1 MHARADTSSLPDG
14 TWPGGESPDG
24 FSLESGGVDELGVI
38 PWPILLRRRIARKV
52 GIDHRWAV
60 LWVVLSGLFTV
71 GFTITLLVVSLDR
84 IAGEVHTTTTV
95 LTWAITGPM
104 LAFGVV
110 GPAFGKAGDM
120 WGHKR
125 IFVGGLFFAGVF
137 AVASALAWSAATLIL
152 FRTLSATAGSA
163 CSPSAM
169 AYINRMFEPGERVKP
184 LSYWS
189 FVTAGAPV
197 IGVVIG
203 GPLVE
208 AVGWRA
214 IFAVQAPMC
223 FIGFVVAMWLLPST
237 DRLRGVKFDMLG
249 SVTLGVGA
257 ASLLAAISQGRV
269 WGWGSVAT
277 MGCLL
282 LSVSSLA
289 AFVRV
294 ERRAAAP
301 LIVLQWFRTRNFAF
315 PVLSQMLTNFAYM
328 GGFFLIPQVLGTRG
342 LGLGESTKGYLVIS
356 RPLAFS
362 LIAPL
367 AALVTLRVGERIA
380 GVVGA
385 LGVVVSMVLWSTV
398 GLDSSYIFIIA
409 ATAFSGIG
417 LGIASPALTSL
428 MANAVAAAD
437 LGVAGAMQQLM
448 TQMGQVLGSAVLA
461 TVSVSASAGNLGPF
475 HLAFVVGAVV
485 AACGCVAATFVHST
499 PRSLS
504 S

>member
-1 MHARADTSSLPDG
+1 VKLRLPRRENVHPRADRTLSID
-14 TWPGGESPDG
+14 
-24 FSLESGGVDELGVI
+24 SGGVDELGVI
-38 PWPILLRRRIARKV
+38 PWPILLRRRLARKV

-60 LWVVLSGLFTV
+60 LWVVLGGLFTT

-84 IAGEVHTTTTV
+84 IAVELGTTTTV

-110 GPAFGKAGDM
+110 GPAFGKAGDL

-137 AVASALAWSAATLIL
+137 ALASALAWNAATLIL

-163 CSPSAM
+163 CAPSAM

-208 AVGWRA
+208 AVGWKA

-223 FIGFVVAMWLLPST
+223 FVGFVVALWLLPGT
-237 DRLRGVKFDMLG
+237 DRLKGVKFDVAG
-249 SVTLGVGA
+249 SITLGIGA
-257 ASLLAAISQGRV
+257 TSLLAGISQGRA
-269 WGWGSVAT
+269 WGWSSPAT
-277 MGCLL
+277 LGCFV
-282 LSVSSLA
+282 LSVLSLV
-289 AFVRV
+289 AFVRI
-294 ERRAAAP
+294 EQRASDP
-301 LIVLQWFRTRNFAF
+301 LVVLEWFRTRNFAW
-315 PVLSQMLTNFAYM
+315 PVVSQMLTNFAYM

-342 LGLGESTKGYLVIS
+342 LGLGEATKGYLVIS

-367 AALVTLRVGERIA
+367 AAIVTLRVGERIA

-385 LGVVVSMVLWSTV
+385 LGVVLSMVLWSTV
-398 GLDSSYIFIIA
+398 GLDSSYIFIVA

-428 MANAVAAAD
+428 MAGAVAETD

-461 TVSVSASAGNLGPF
+461 TISVAASPGNLAPF
-475 HLAFVVGAVV
+475 HTAFLVGAVV
-485 AACGCVAATFVHST
+485 AALGCVAAGFVRST
-499 PRSLS
+499 PRPLT
-504 S
+504 

>member
-1 MHARADTSSLPDG
+1 MRVQFPRRENVKEGVDG
-14 TWPGGESPDG
+14 TRSFD
-24 FSLESGGVDELGVI
+24 SLSFDSGGVDELGVI

-71 GFTITLLVVSLDR
+71 GFTITLLVVSLDS
-84 IAGEVHTTTTV
+84 IAGELDTTTAI

-110 GPAFGKAGDM
+110 GPAFGKAGDL

-137 AVASALAWSAATLIL
+137 AIASALAWNAATLIL

-163 CSPSAM
+163 CGPSAM

-197 IGVVIG
+197 IGVVLG

-223 FIGFVVAMWLLPST
+223 FIGFVVALWLLPGT
-237 DRLRGVKFDMLG
+237 DRLKGVRFDVWG
-249 SVTLGVGA
+249 SLTLGVGA
-257 ASLLAAISQGRV
+257 ASLLAGISQGRS
-269 WGWGSVAT
+269 WGWTSTLTLGSFVVSAVA
-277 MGCLL
+277 LW
-282 LSVSSLA
+282 
-289 AFVRV
+289 AFIRV
-294 ERRAAAP
+294 EQRSAAP
-301 LIVLQWFRTRNFAF
+301 LVVLAWFRTRNFAF
-315 PVLSQMLTNFAYM
+315 PMVSQMLTNFAYM
-328 GGFFLIPQVLGTRG
+328 GGFILIPQVLGERG
-342 LGLGESTKGYLVIS
+342 LGLADSTKGYLIIS

-367 AALVTLRVGERIA
+367 AALVTIRVGERIA

-385 LGVVVSMVLWSTV
+385 LGVVLSMVLWATV
-398 GLDSSYIFIIA
+398 GLDSSYLFIVV

-428 MANAVAAAD
+428 VANAVDEAD

-448 TQMGQVLGSAVLA
+448 TQLGAVMGSAVLA
-461 TVSVSASAGNLGPF
+461 TVSVTASPDDMGPF
-475 HLAFVVGAVV
+475 HLAFAVGAVV
-485 AACGCVAATFVHST
+485 AMAGCVAATFVRST
-499 PRSLS
+499 PRPAA
-504 S
+504 